1 MALAMKKQ
9 VFVANFC
16 VLFALLQTAQAGAAS
31 ITEPLPY
38 PQSLLAGQ
46 PVSGEPIA
54 AAITFDNTSYSLEKT
69 PIRTLTRDLRVPLQ
83 REGTGDFTRDWTC
96 LRSQGQYIWLI
107 ASASPMVTEVQ
118 MAESASV
125 PSKRGVCYK
134 LRDDFAP
141 VSIGGVR
148 PGMSRDEVRKRFG
161 NPAYSGED
169 GWFFWSTAKTIEEY
183 SNSRVQM
190 NWTGIQLKNNRVSR
204 IFSSQVT
211 NP

>member
-1 MALAMKKQ
+1 MKKQ
-9 VFVANFC
+9 AFFANIC
-16 VLFALLQTAQAGAAS
+16 VLSALLPISVAGAAS

-46 PVSGEPIA
+46 PIA
-54 AAITFDNTSYSLEKT
+54 AEPVAATISFDNTTVALEKDA
-69 PIRTLTRDLRVPLQ
+69 IRSVTRMLKVPLQ

-96 LRSQGQYIWLI
+96 LKTRDQYIWLI

-118 MAESASV
+118 MADKAAV
-125 PSKRGVCYK
+125 PAARGVCYK
-134 LRDDFAP
+134 LSDNFAP
-141 VSIGGVR
+141 VSIGGVK
-148 PGMSRDEVRKRFG
+148 PGMSREEVRKHLG

-190 NWTGIQLKNNRVSR
+190 NWTGIQLKDNRVSR